1 MSLFNTNK
9 NKDKKKG
16 SPTTGNK
23 SPIPTKGKSN
33 NKSAAK
39 ATRVAGRAQHDH
51 VRARAGDERQV
62 VAQHDFA
69 ERVGRGALRCSAAN
83 AAGDNGRGRHAKR
96 IRQELSPA
104 RNCGRHAVY
113 INECGYSA
121 ARRAAAERSVAV
133 IVSRYVMPSHASP

>member
-39 ATRVAGRAQHDH
+39 ATRVAGRAQ
-51 VRARAGDERQV
+51 
-62 VAQHDFA
+62 
-69 ERVGRGALRCSAAN
+69 RGS
-83 AAGDNGRGRHAKR
+83 
-96 IRQELSPA
+96 
-104 RNCGRHAVY
+104 
-113 INECGYSA
+113 
-121 ARRAAAERSVAV
+121 
-133 IVSRYVMPSHASP
+133 